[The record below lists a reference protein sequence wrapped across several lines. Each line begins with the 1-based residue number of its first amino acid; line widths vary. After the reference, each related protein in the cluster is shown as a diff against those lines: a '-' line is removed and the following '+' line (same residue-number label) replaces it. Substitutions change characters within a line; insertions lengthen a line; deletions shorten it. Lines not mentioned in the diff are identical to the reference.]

1 MNTKHFLSLVYI
13 WGHVNMTYEEIGREM
28 GLSKSGVRKIEQRAL
43 AKASRILAEHG
54 YTLADLFLPEIDNT
68 SLGALQQPLKVDY

>member
-1 MNTKHFLSLVYI
+1 
-13 WGHVNMTYEEIGREM
+13 M